1 MYEITRVYDN
11 PTKVEATILRL
22 RAEGFTDDDIQVT
35 TPTSQRREWV
45 VSVHHVFG
53 MGRLVTDILDR
64 YEPLTDSGNY
74 VVDPHAHDRGVH
86 AHAQRRSHAHREPG
100 VDAIAA
106 LSGHRSPGAIHE
118 LSGHVRPGAIA
129 TLSGHQS
136 PGAIARLSQRVSP
149 GAISRLSGWVSPGAI
164 SRLSA
169 PKPAGAVASMAS
181 GWYVSR
187 LFGLPLLTRSH
198 TGQN

>member
-64 YEPLTDSGNY
+64 YEPLSDSGDY
-74 VVDPHAHDRGVH
+74 AVDPHAHRD
-86 AHAQRRSHAHREPG
+86 PG

-118 LSGHVRPGAIA
+118 LSGHVPPGAIA
-129 TLSGHQS
+129 TLSGHRS
-136 PGAIARLSQRVSP
+136 PGAIGRLSQRVSP

-187 LFGLPLLTRSH
+187 FFGLPLLTRSH
-198 TGQN
+198 TGRN